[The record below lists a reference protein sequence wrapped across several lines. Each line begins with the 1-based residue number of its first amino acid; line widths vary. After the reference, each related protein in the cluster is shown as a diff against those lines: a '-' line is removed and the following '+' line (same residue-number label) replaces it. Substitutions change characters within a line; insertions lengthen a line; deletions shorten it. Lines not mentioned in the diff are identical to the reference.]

1 MAHILILVKIFCFNM
16 MGSQQ
21 WHDYC
26 VEFNWSALQ
35 ASEHLAAVSKPKV
48 NSIQLPVFTG
58 RAREGGEHSADW
70 EALLD

>member
-1 MAHILILVKIFCFNM
+1 M

-35 ASEHLAAVSKPKV
+35 ASEHLAAMSKPKV
-48 NSIQLPVFTG
+48 NSIQLAVFTG
-58 RAREGGEHSADW
+58 RAREGGEHSAD
-70 EALLD
+70 